1 MYLYGQGIRRNTKA
15 ALEHLRKATQLGNIY
30 AQGHLVEYYY
40 TRKFYSKA
48 AALAKRYFLFYFSLG
63 FFMQDHIKQI

>member
-1 MYLYGQGIRRNTKA
+1 MYLYGQDIRRNTKA

-48 AALAKRYFLFYFSLG
+48 AALAKR
-63 FFMQDHIKQI
+63 

>member
-1 MYLYGQGIRRNTKA
+1 MYLNGQGTRQNTEA
-15 ALEHLRKATQLGNIY
+15 ALEHLRKAAELGNIY

-48 AALAKRYFLFYFSLG
+48 AAVAKR
-63 FFMQDHIKQI
+63 